1 MAILVPE
8 TLQTPK
14 SYWVT
19 RRNEGHTDWSF
30 GFWRELFQNEVDAGA
45 KRIDITVD
53 EAPGKGSF
61 GQDANVENVVRVT
74 FTGDGKGMDERVLRE
89 VFLKPGETTKKTAD
103 TVGGF
108 GTARIML
115 CFSQV
120 RYAVDTQ
127 SWIVEGDGS
136 KYLCLSLDDA
146 IEAKRSE
153 IEHAEAEG
161 KAAKVDQ
168 LRADLAALQA
178 RPDYR
183 KGCRMEID
191 IDPKEFGD
199 SYRDVNKAKLLS
211 KLDEYLSMSQV
222 PCRVYLNGVEQTQKA
237 QKGPAKRKLTAKIDG
252 TDVEFATMHTSQGER
267 AKHKGQLILRV
278 NGAAMF
284 SQNIDANEQV
294 IVEVDPALARRVL
307 TDNRDGVKYDYRDT
321 LTAFLHELS
330 VDKNS
335 ALKDKEKQ
343 KHIKFA
349 GGKGKL
355 TAVVGADVGARG
367 EIVMVAPEGKMPK
380 ARFIDKEDYRE
391 RGYAGASPEAMDR
404 LFDAIINREATFVSE
419 ISNRL
424 FAQGHQHVAV
434 EAQDFTRRVREKQGP
449 EALAA
454 LGPLLGAAIGATLAT
469 REEQARLE
477 ESRRLAD
484 LNDVH
489 IETENV
495 DSDDEKLKNAVR
507 RYSPNYWRKKGE
519 SLEGRGMGAH
529 MLLAAWTA
537 SCQEMVDTLLKLAPG
552 VAKEGK
558 LDFATGFVF
567 SKSKQVWNSRT
578 GTYDKRATGGQH
590 QERDGVHVLL
600 LNPVDDE
607 GQPIYDLTK
616 RDTRP
621 GDDKKGIQSIVALA
635 AHEVAHIFKSYH
647 DEDYAWILTKLIET
661 YDEARVHERMR
672 AAVEAAAACYGKG
685 KARVQAMTRGAEKVS
700 VLDAEEPAVPESKG
714 KRGKPRPAEVVLAN
728 AVPSLV
734 AVAGA
739 LAAPENASVEAD
751 TFRAAV
757 ADCVETSPSGVAE
770 VDCDAL
776 RGLDTALTQS
786 ARAGWKPA
794 DASPEPKP
802 TAGFDLGALNL
813 PDADS
818 LPEMG
823 SSATF
828 EATSSAAG
836 FDLGALDLP
845 DANDLPELGAPDK
858 EATPVATAEQPA
870 AQQVSEASLA
880 LLGGLAPAL
889 ANLDAPRATRPA
901 PEADQRAATAPAAQN
916 QPNQSAMDALRALSG
931 GFSALAAPAATRPT
945 AAPRPRPASARVVA
959 DDAAARAE
967 ALVGAEFDLEEFDA
981 PARGPR

>member
-1 MAILVPE
+1 MATPLPE
-8 TLQTPK
+8 RLQTPK
-14 SYWVT
+14 NYWRT
-19 RRNEGHTDWSF
+19 RRNEGHSDWAF

-45 KRIDITVD
+45 RRIDITVD
-53 EAPGKGSF
+53 DARGKGSF
-61 GQDANVENVVRVT
+61 GRDATVGDVVRVT
-74 FTGDGKGMDERVLRE
+74 FTGDGRGMDERVLRD

-120 RYAVDTQ
+120 RYGVDTQ

-136 KYLCLSLDDA
+136 EYTCLSAEQAVEGKRHEIADA
-146 IEAKRSE
+146 EAAGNEAK
-153 IEHAEAEG
+153 
-161 KAAKVDQ
+161 AAQ

-178 RPDYR
+178 RPEFR

-191 IDPKEFGD
+191 IDPVEFGD
-199 SYRDVNKAKLLS
+199 RYRDVDKSKLLS

-222 PCRVYLNGVEQTQKA
+222 PCKVYLNGVEQTQKA
-237 QKGPAKRKLTAKIDG
+237 QKGPAKRKLTARIDG
-252 TDVEFATMHTSQGER
+252 HDVEFATVHTSQGER

-278 NGAAMF
+278 NGAAMY

-294 IVEVDPALARRVL
+294 IVEVDPAHARRVL

-335 ALKDKEKQ
+335 ALRDKEKQ

-355 TAVVGADVGARG
+355 TAVVGAHVGVGG
-367 EIVMVAPEGKMPK
+367 EIVLVAPEGKMPK
-380 ARFIDKEDYRE
+380 ARFVDREDYRE

-419 ISNRL
+419 VSNRL
-424 FAQGHQHVAV
+424 FADGHQEVAV
-434 EAQDFTRRVREKQGP
+434 EAQDFVRRVRERQGP
-449 EALAA
+449 EALAS

-495 DSDDEKLKNAVR
+495 DADDEKLKNAVR

-567 SKSKQVWNSRT
+567 SPSKQVWNSRT
-578 GTYDKRATGGQH
+578 GKYDKRATGGQH

-600 LNPVDDE
+600 LNPVNDE

-616 RDTRP
+616 QETRP
-621 GDDKKGIQSIVALA
+621 GDEKKGIQSIVALA
-635 AHEVAHIFKSYH
+635 AHEVAHIFESYH

-685 KARVQAMTRGAEKVS
+685 KARIQAMTGGPSKVA
-700 VLDAEEPAVPESKG
+700 VLDAEEPPPEAKG
-714 KRGKPRPAEVVLAN
+714 RRGKPRPAEVVLAN
-728 AVPSLV
+728 AVPSLT

-739 LAAPENASVEAD
+739 LAAPENANLEAD

-757 ADCVETSPSGVAE
+757 ANCVETSPSGVTQ
-770 VDCDAL
+770 VDCESLRAL
-776 RGLDTALTQS
+776 DSGLTEA
-786 ARAGWKPA
+786 ARAGWRAPEAAPPA
-794 DASPEPKP
+794 A
-802 TAGFDLGALNL
+802 FDLEG
-813 PDADS
+813 
-818 LPEMG
+818 
-823 SSATF
+823 
-828 EATSSAAG
+828 
-836 FDLGALDLP
+836 LDLP
-845 DANDLPELGAPDK
+845 DPADLPELGG
-858 EATPVATAEQPA
+858 PA
-870 AQQVSEASLA
+870 AAGAPLPGASLD
-880 LLGGLAPAL
+880 
-889 ANLDAPRATRPA
+889 LDALDLPAAADLPELGTGANGSTRARA
-901 PEADQRAATAPAAQN
+901 PESPMTVADGPAAAPSAAREPERRPRETHAGEGAAAPPVRN

-931 GFSALAAPAATRPT
+931 GFSALSAPARAAEPAT
-945 AAPRPRPASARVVA
+945 APVPARARPAAEVVV
-959 DDAAARAE
+959 DDAAARAA
-967 ALVGAEFDLEEFDA
+967 ALVGEEFELEDLEAHA
-981 PARGPR
+981 PHRR